1 MKNFNDLRIG
11 ELLLYLQD
19 SVKANVAKIKDHNKQ
34 AQASL
39 EKGSA
44 GVSEVNEFF
53 SKNIKLTAE
62 NNEML
67 QLHNGLLKFFKEH
80 RDKMGL
86 QWGDITPS
94 SAESQEVENEV
105 DYSDE
110 EYVFEQT
117 IIGALSL
124 DDDHPMVKDELF
136 LQRLLNHYLAEEE
149 YEHCARIQKYLTT
162 AMI

>member
-11 ELLLYLQD
+11 EILLYLQD
-19 SVKANVAKIKDHNKQ
+19 SVKANVAKIKDNNKQ

-80 RDKMGL
+80 REKMEL
-86 QWGDITPS
+86 TWGDFSLTSNQP
-94 SAESQEVENEV
+94 AEV
-105 DYSDE
+105 DNGVDISDE

-117 IIGALSL
+117 IVGALL
-124 DDDHPMVKDELF
+124 LNDEHPMVKDETF
-136 LQRLLNHYLAEEE
+136 LQRLLSHYLAEEE
-149 YEHCARIQKYLTT
+149 YENCAKIQKYLSA